1 MSGIFI
7 GNATKIFYNT
17 DAGNN
22 IPNAPTYVNIDE
34 LAAFPEVKIQS
45 SINQYD
51 TYNDE
56 YVSVIAAN
64 KSIQSVNIVVN
75 YVPDNV
81 THVFLDSMF
90 TSQTKFQIKISLY
103 ESLDALTQNYA
114 ILSGYVSSTSN
125 SGDKDS
131 VVKKT
136 YVFTAEDVIARGT
149 ALDMAN
155 LKLGD
160 YGVGANGV
168 DIPQFESETP
178 SGNSFIKVPSTQ
190 AQNPTGTDLLGTAN
204 VDNGNTTK
212 LVMTES
218 GTFSLYGKNETSS
231 WTQILTKPQSDSA
244 YVPMNRTINGKALS
258 TNITLTP
265 ADVSALA
272 LTGGTLSGNLNGT
285 TASFS
290 GAVSTGNLTAA
301 TIAGTSGTFTGAV
314 QADSASITGAIT
326 ADSLTLQT
334 ASIVDLEVTGSTTLS
349 DALTGTTA
357 SFSGA
362 VSTGNLTAG
371 TISGTSGTF
380 TGAVSTGNLTAGTI
394 SGTTGTFTG
403 AVQAD
408 SITLTQPLSVS
419 SGGTGSGTPAAART
433 ALSAAKTGVNSDI
446 TGLTSLSGPLR
457 LGGDGQADADAITL
471 RQLQAATSGS
481 GSGGATLNGVMN
493 NFTGAVEWYLGTRA
507 KIPAGYLAADGQV
520 LNRADYPEIWN
531 AISTGVFVSVTDAAW
546 TATATY
552 RACYST
558 GNGTTT
564 FRMPDLNAQQSGSL
578 LPFLRGDKGSSVGTV
593 LPSAAPNITAS
604 LSMHGYDPSGSG
616 FSPVAG
622 AGGSMYPD
630 PGIVTQTS
638 VITGGTRTSVNSYS
652 TILFDASRTSSVY
665 GNQTE
670 IKPVSAIG
678 IWLIRVNS
686 IYSAAS
692 TNFNVIN
699 SMSAIPSTG
708 AVVYGG
714 DVRSNLQLNG
724 ADYLVSRIRSKVV
737 GGGAKTL
744 ALGLA
749 DSTGGSIVN
758 TEWTMPSAGGELVL
772 STDTRL
778 STINGK
784 SGGTITGGLAVN
796 NGGLAVNGAAIELI
810 GATLAGGAYY
820 GSGLFQILEGRGS
833 RGDSRGA
840 FSLFRTVEE
849 VGTKAYAQIYFDG
862 FGVTSQW
869 QFLNSGSA
877 LAVNGSWLNG
887 SDSRIKTDLEVIT
900 NPIEKV
906 TSLTGYTYTRDGS
919 RSTGLLAEDIE
930 KVLPEAVFDIGSYT
944 FQNNTGEYKAGDTI
958 KEVKAVSYGELAGLL
973 VESIK
978 KLNSQIEA
986 MKLQVD
992 DLQLK
997 LSDK

>member
-149 ALDMAN
+149 AIEMAD
-155 LKLGD
+155 LKIGD

-168 DIPQFESETP
+168 DIPQFESSTP

-190 AQNPTGTDLLGTAN
+190 AQNPTGTDLLGIAN

-218 GTFSLYGKNETSS
+218 GTFSLYGRNQSSS

-244 YVPMNRTINGKALS
+244 YVPMNRTVNGKSLS

-301 TIAGTSGTFTGAV
+301 TIAATSGTFTGAV

-357 SFSGA
+357 
-362 VSTGNLTAG
+362 
-371 TISGTSGTF
+371 TF

-394 SGTTGTFTG
+394 SGTSATFSDVLSGTTGTFTG
-403 AVQAD
+403 SVTAD
-408 SITLTQPLSVS
+408 SLTLTQPLSVS
-419 SGGTGSGTPAAART
+419 NGGTGNTTGLSVSATKLQTARNVTINLASTVAGSFDGTANITPGVSGILPIANGGTGNNAGTVGQLTTSRTFSVNLASTSAAGFNGTANCTPGVSGVLALGNGGTGSASPFGT
-433 ALSAAKTGVNSDI
+433 SANT
-446 TGLTSLSGPLR
+446 
-457 LGGDGQADADAITL
+457 
-471 RQLQAATSGS
+471 
-481 GSGGATLNGVMN
+481 
-493 NFTGAVEWYLGTRA
+493 FT
-507 KIPAGYLAADGQV
+507 Q
-520 LNRADYPEIWN
+520 
-531 AISTGVFVSVTDAAW
+531 
-546 TATATY
+546 
-552 RACYST
+552 
-558 GNGTTT
+558 GN
-564 FRMPDLNAQQSGSL
+564 
-578 LPFLRGDKGSSVGTV
+578 
-593 LPSAAPNITAS
+593 
-604 LSMHGYDPSGSG
+604 
-616 FSPVAG
+616 
-622 AGGSMYPD
+622 
-630 PGIVTQTS
+630 
-638 VITGGTRTSVNSYS
+638 
-652 TILFDASRTSSVY
+652 
-665 GNQTE
+665 
-670 IKPVSAIG
+670 
-678 IWLIRVNS
+678 
-686 IYSAAS
+686 
-692 TNFNVIN
+692 
-699 SMSAIPSTG
+699 
-708 AVVYGG
+708 
-714 DVRSNLQLNG
+714 
-724 ADYLVSRIRSKVV
+724 
-737 GGGAKTL
+737 
-744 ALGLA
+744 
-749 DSTGGSIVN
+749 DS
-758 TEWTMPSAGGELVL
+758 
-772 STDTRL
+772 RL
-778 STINGK
+778 STVNGK
-784 SGGTITGGLAVN
+784 TGGTITTGVS
-796 NGGLAVNGAAIELI
+796 VNGALSTNSTLYVAQPTVDPGFNASTTISIAGIEPQFNVALQYWL
-810 GATLAGGAYY
+810 LASQYHA
-820 GSGLFQILEGRGS
+820 
-833 RGDSRGA
+833 
-840 FSLFRTVEE
+840 FRTVQNGVATFEARSN
-849 VGTKAYAQIYFDG
+849 GWCYAASFNP
-862 FGVTSQW
+862 TSDSNLKFNK
-869 QFLNSGSA
+869 QFLDNSLYNTMTTRGMSYSLQGERKSGVIAQDVERFMPDAVTTTKQSVVLEDGTILPETKSLDYSA
-877 LAVNGSWLNG
+877 IAGLHTEALKEVVQLMLEALTDPESAKVKLLNLVEAINEDT
-887 SDSRIKTDLEVIT
+887 SDENKTDLKMEWA
-900 NPIEKV
+900 
-906 TSLTGYTYTRDGS
+906 
-919 RSTGLLAEDIE
+919 LLEQPTVPTD
-930 KVLPEAVFDIGSYT
+930 
-944 FQNNTGEYKAGDTI
+944 N
-958 KEVKAVSYGELAGLL
+958 
-973 VESIK
+973 
-978 KLNSQIEA
+978 
-986 MKLQVD
+986 
-992 DLQLK
+992 
-997 LSDK
+997 DK